1 MTKSVENAA
10 AESLIMQSQR
20 ANNWGGKTS
29 KKQSTTNPTQSVW
42 ILSNFST
49 KLEGLAK
56 LASKHHFSFR
66 VTDCLLVRIRFS
78 H

>member
-29 KKQSTTNPTQSVW
+29 KKQSTTNPTHRGFGSC
-42 ILSNFST
+42 LT
-49 KLEGLAK
+49 LAPSWK
-56 LASKHHFSFR
+56 AWQNLHQN
-66 VTDCLLVRIRFS
+66 TTS
-78 H
+78 HSE